1 MERETA
7 NLVALRNIYKQFNE
21 SKDDLFCFTQMFN
34 EVQSAI
40 KTQFDS
46 TAETIKT
53 IKQANDIIST
63 FTNMLKTPNLLGKKQ
78 QAKQPPAGQ
87 AQAAAQ
93 TATQAPKPAA
103 QAAPAPKPT
112 AQAAPASK
120 PAATEEKKS

>member
-1 MERETA
+1 
-7 NLVALRNIYKQFNE
+7 LLALRNIYKQFNE

-34 EVQSAI
+34 DVQTAI

-78 QAKQPPAGQ
+78 QQTQQQQAKQPPAGQ

-93 TATQAPKPAA
+93 ADTQAPKPAA
-103 QAAPAPKPT
+103 QAAPAAKP
-112 AQAAPASK
+112 APQATPSSK
-120 PAATEEKKS
+120 PAATEDKKS